1 MPFSAQLFSRVVNII
16 IAINVVMFFI
26 DQQVKGG
33 LDSLL
38 ALHFTLNNKYEIWQ
52 YVTHMFMHGSLAHL
66 AFNMFALYLFGS
78 ALENTLGK
86 LRFLIFYLV
95 SGIGAAIIYN
105 VVNSYQFNSVF
116 TLLTDSGLLESQVM
130 QMIEA
135 MSYPA
140 SVLNEDQAST
150 LFNTFYAPMVGASGA
165 IYGVLVAYALFFP
178 NHKLMLLFLPF
189 PVAAKYFVPA
199 LIAIDLFSGVTNF
212 SLFGGGVAHF
222 AHIGG
227 AIVGFLLLVIWRK
240 EFTRQLA

>member
-86 LRFLIFYLV
+86 VRFLIFYLV

-130 QMIEA
+130 QMILIIWWWSCA
-135 MSYPA
+135 FCSHWWSDRRIFITCYLA
-140 SVLNEDQAST
+140 QRV
-150 LFNTFYAPMVGASGA
+150 YAPISLKRG
-165 IYGVLVAYALFFP
+165 
-178 NHKLMLLFLPF
+178 
-189 PVAAKYFVPA
+189 FV
-199 LIAIDLFSGVTNF
+199 
-212 SLFGGGVAHF
+212 
-222 AHIGG
+222 
-227 AIVGFLLLVIWRK
+227 R
-240 EFTRQLA
+240 